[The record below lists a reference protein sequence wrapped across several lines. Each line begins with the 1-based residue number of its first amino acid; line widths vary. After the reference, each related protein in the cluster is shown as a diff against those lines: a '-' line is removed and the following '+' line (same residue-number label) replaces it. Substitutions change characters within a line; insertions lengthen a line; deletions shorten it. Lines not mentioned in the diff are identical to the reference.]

1 VAAIFMGKLSVTALV
16 SASAF
21 PVIVV
26 VSAVPSLPLL
36 WFSCVIYH
44 CPYASCF
51 TGWVRKGS
59 PKDCCNIFYWW
70 L

>member
-26 VSAVPSLPLL
+26 VSAVLLLLLL

-44 CPYASCF
+44 CPYAS
-51 TGWVRKGS
+51 
-59 PKDCCNIFYWW
+59 FYWMSQKR
-70 L
+70 